1 MYILSPDNYSS
12 KHHCIET
19 SNPFAPCY
27 RHIFCPLVVQIN
39 AQKSTKPAILIDA
52 ACHARE
58 WISPAS
64 VMFFT
69 EVCMSVVNIFVDIL

>member
-1 MYILSPDNYSS
+1 M
-12 KHHCIET
+12 
-19 SNPFAPCY
+19 
-27 RHIFCPLVVQIN
+27 QIN

-64 VMFFT
+64 VMYFT
-69 EVCMSVVNIFVDIL
+69 EVCMCVSVVAIFDILYKCLESCKIIEKRGQKI

>member
-1 MYILSPDNYSS
+1 M
-12 KHHCIET
+12 
-19 SNPFAPCY
+19 
-27 RHIFCPLVVQIN
+27 QIN

-69 EVCMSVVNIFVDIL
+69 EVCMSVVNIFVDIFVDIFDILYDCLESCKVIKKRGQKI